1 MLLGRCHCSSIQ
13 FQMPD
18 QAVASSV
25 CYCGDCRKHS
35 GAPMLAWA
43 MVPKDAVSVTGEPK
57 VYNSSEGGRRWF
69 CGSCGTGLFFTNAPL
84 EQMGMMQVRI
94 AVLDDPDAITPQMQ
108 VQTADRVKWMASAHE
123 LPAFK
128 RFPS

>member
-1 MLLGRCHCSSIQ
+1 
-13 FQMPD
+13 
-18 QAVASSV
+18 
-25 CYCGDCRKHS
+25 
-35 GAPMLAWA
+35 MLAWA

-57 VYNSSEGGRRWF
+57 VYNSSEGGRRSF

-84 EQMGMMQVRI
+84 EQVGMMQVRI

-123 LPAFK
+123 LPAFE

>member
-57 VYNSSEGGRRWF
+57 VYNSSGPVANPQRLPRVDHAARMVPPVPE
-69 CGSCGTGLFFTNAPL
+69 A
-84 EQMGMMQVRI
+84 
-94 AVLDDPDAITPQMQ
+94 TP
-108 VQTADRVKWMASAHE
+108 
-123 LPAFK
+123 
-128 RFPS
+128 